1 MGLKTLKPRLQ
12 DSASSP
18 DRRRG
23 RWLLRF
29 RDRHFA
35 ANPLCVM
42 CERKGRVSLAT
53 QLDHIVA
60 LTNGGQDF
68 DKDPS
73 QAQGLCAECH
83 EDKTRQDLGQR
94 VKKRIGPD
102 GWPID

>member
-1 MGLKTLKPRLQ
+1 
-12 DSASSP
+12 
-18 DRRRG
+18 
-23 RWLLRF
+23 
-29 RDRHFA
+29 
-35 ANPLCVM
+35 M

-60 LTNGGQDF
+60 LTNGGLDF
-68 DKDPS
+68 DKDPG
-73 QAQGLCAECH
+73 QAQGLCTECH